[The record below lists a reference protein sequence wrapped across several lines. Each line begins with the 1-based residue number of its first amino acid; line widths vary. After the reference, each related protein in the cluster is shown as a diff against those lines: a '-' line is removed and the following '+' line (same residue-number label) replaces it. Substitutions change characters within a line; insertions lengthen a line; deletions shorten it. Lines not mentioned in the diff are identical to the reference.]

1 MGSSVLRDAYGCIFN
16 YLANLKMER
25 KKSPFVDV
33 FFVNVDFFFVK
44 KKIRQSI
51 FIRLLKELFTR
62 AKLPNQLVLAIL
74 EYILKDFL

>member
-25 KKSPFVDV
+25 KKSPFVYV

-44 KKIRQSI
+44 KKN
-51 FIRLLKELFTR
+51 K
-62 AKLPNQLVLAIL
+62 AKHFYKTVKRTLH
-74 EYILKDFL
+74 KG